1 MTNIRIIARLDV
13 KAPNLIKGINLEG
26 LRKLGNPQSFA
37 EKYYTDGIDEIIY
50 IDAVASLY
58 ERNTIVDLIRE
69 TARNVFIPITAGGGV
84 RSVENARELLR
95 AGADKVAI
103 NTAAVHNPQLIS
115 DMAMALGSQCMVLSI
130 QAKRRANGNGWEA
143 YCDQG
148 REHTGRDVIEW
159 AAEAEALGAGEVLL
173 TSVDQEGTYRGFD
186 VALIEAVASKLH
198 IPVIA
203 SGGMGSV
210 AHAADAIVK
219 GGATAIAV
227 AGLLHY
233 NKSTVADI
241 RQGLGA
247 LGHQVRAA

>member
-13 KAPNLIKGINLEG
+13 KAPNLIKGVHLEG
-26 LRKLGNPQSFA
+26 LRKLGVPQAFA
-37 EKYYTDGIDEIIY
+37 EKYYNDGIDEIIY

-58 ERNTIVDLIRE
+58 ERNTIIDLVRE
-69 TARNVFIPITAGGGV
+69 TARSALIPITVGGGV
-84 RSVENARELLR
+84 RSVDNARELLR

-103 NTAAVHNPQLIS
+103 NTAAIHNPQLIS
-115 DMAMALGSQCMVLSI
+115 NMARALGSQCMVISI
-130 QAKRRANGNGWEA
+130 QAKRRAHGSGWEA

-159 AAEAEALGAGEVLL
+159 AIEAQARGAGEILV

-186 VALIEAVASKLH
+186 VALLHAVAKVVRVP
-198 IPVIA
+198 IIA

-210 AHAADAIVK
+210 AHADDAILG

-227 AGLLHY
+227 ASLLHY
-233 NKSTVADI
+233 NKMMVADI
-241 RQGLGA
+241 RKGLA
-247 LGHQVRAA
+247 NLGHHVRAI

>member
-13 KAPNLIKGINLEG
+13 KAPSLIKGVHLEG
-26 LRKLGNPQSFA
+26 LRKIGDPQAFA
-37 EKYYTDGIDEIIY
+37 EKYYNDGIDEIIY
-50 IDAVASLY
+50 IDSVASLY
-58 ERNTIVDLIRE
+58 ERNTIVDLVRE
-69 TARNVFIPITAGGGV
+69 TAQNVFIPITVGGGV

-103 NTAAVHNPQLIS
+103 NTAAIHNPHLIS

-130 QAKRRANGNGWEA
+130 QAKRRQQGGGWEA
-143 YCDQG
+143 YCEQG
-148 REHTGRDVIEW
+148 REHTGKDVVEW
-159 AAEAEALGAGEVLL
+159 AREAQTHGTGEILL

-186 VALIEAVASKLH
+186 LDLIKAVADVVH
-198 IPVIA
+198 IPIIA

-210 AHAADAIVK
+210 ADASAAITK
-219 GGATAIAV
+219 GGATAVAV

-233 NKSTVADI
+233 NKTLVTDI
-241 RQGLGA
+241 RNGLCD

>member
-84 RSVENARELLR
+84 RSVDNARELLR
-95 AGADKVAI
+95 VGADKVAI
-103 NTAAVHNPQLIS
+103 NTAAIHNPQLIS

-130 QAKRRANGNGWEA
+130 QAKRRQNGDGWEA

-159 AAEAEALGAGEVLL
+159 AVEAEALGAGEILL

-241 RQGLGA
+241 RRGLGM